1 MKRLALAW
9 RKSVLERKPPNSLA
23 AIVAF
28 ASVRELAAI
37 AIIEAKRN
45 LA

>member
-1 MKRLALAW
+1 MKRLAFAW
-9 RKSVLERKPPNSLA
+9 RKNVPGRKPLNSLA

-37 AIIEAKRN
+37 AIIEA
-45 LA
+45 